1 MKPLSYLV
9 CQVTPKVIEPGIEAI
24 TDELLDTRLAGCFD
38 GDPILQV

>member
-9 CQVTPKVIEPGIEAI
+9 CQVTPKVIEMGIEAI
-24 TDELLDTRLAGCFD
+24 TDGLLGKQLAGCFD